1 MDDHCTMVDCGK
13 LVSCELSSQSYCLDH
28 FLLQCYE
35 QLGSFANE
43 LGERGKG
50 RNVPSSIAIRSAM
63 EIAAQATVIGLRRN
77 KLSNAERSRLM
88 DIVLWANS
96 LIQAVR
102 RDVPWD
108 TKH

>member
-1 MDDHCTMVDCGK
+1 MVDCGR
-13 LVSCELSSQSYCLDH
+13 LVSSELSSQSYCLDH

-35 QLGSFANE
+35 QLESFANE

-63 EIAAQATVIGLRRN
+63 EIAAQATVIGLRGN

-96 LIQAVR
+96 LIQEER
-102 RDVPWD
+102 RDVQWR
-108 TKH
+108 TKHC